1 MKNFPRNQVTHY
13 DTFDA
18 FMEGIEKEF
27 GDSPAISWFLR
38 NKTEMCRSFRETAE
52 DVRQLKEALYHRG
65 LAGKNIALV
74 GENSYDWIITYLAV
88 AASGGIAVCIDAEQA
103 DDSIW
108 QMMQMAEAEAVF
120 ASDVC
125 LPICES
131 IPEGKERIRL
141 FAMLG
146 EQKGSSALT
155 CRSLREEGRAL
166 LADGKQPWRCMDI
179 EARQTAAIVF
189 TSGTTSASKPV
200 MLSHQAILH
209 NASDSSVYVSAEQR
223 VFSSLPFYH
232 TYGMTCAVLS
242 TMVRGA
248 QLIINGDLKTV
259 MRDLHLAHADSMLT
273 VPLMIEA
280 IHNQLW
286 LNAEKEGK
294 ADGLRRLL
302 KIHKILSRVGIHKRS
317 KILDEIREK
326 CVGSLHIIICGGAH
340 LSREIAE
347 EFLLLG
353 ILVLQG
359 YGITECSPLVA
370 VNSNYSYDMDSVGY
384 VLPCCEVKIVD
395 EEIWVRG
402 KSVMNGYYKA
412 PELTAEV
419 MEGEWFRTGDL
430 GHLSREGFLYIT
442 GRKKNLIVFK
452 NGKKVSP
459 EKLEE
464 KISAIP
470 LVKDVLV
477 YGAASGASADD
488 VKLAASIY
496 PDPERAKGLSSY
508 EILEQLQA
516 EINSINEHLPIY
528 QQIQMVNIREQEF
541 SKTASKKIKR
551 HMV

>member
-27 GDSPAISWFLR
+27 GDRPAISWFLR

-232 TYGMTCAVLS
+232 TYGMTCAVLA

-273 VPLMIEA
+273 VP
-280 IHNQLW
+280 
-286 LNAEKEGK
+286 
-294 ADGLRRLL
+294 
-302 KIHKILSRVGIHKRS
+302 S
-317 KILDEIREK
+317 
-326 CVGSLHIIICGGAH
+326 
-340 LSREIAE
+340 
-347 EFLLLG
+347 
-353 ILVLQG
+353 
-359 YGITECSPLVA
+359 
-370 VNSNYSYDMDSVGY
+370 
-384 VLPCCEVKIVD
+384 
-395 EEIWVRG
+395 
-402 KSVMNGYYKA
+402 
-412 PELTAEV
+412 
-419 MEGEWFRTGDL
+419 
-430 GHLSREGFLYIT
+430 
-442 GRKKNLIVFK
+442 
-452 NGKKVSP
+452 
-459 EKLEE
+459 
-464 KISAIP
+464 
-470 LVKDVLV
+470 
-477 YGAASGASADD
+477 
-488 VKLAASIY
+488 
-496 PDPERAKGLSSY
+496 
-508 EILEQLQA
+508 
-516 EINSINEHLPIY
+516 
-528 QQIQMVNIREQEF
+528 
-541 SKTASKKIKR
+541 
-551 HMV
+551 

>member
-1 MKNFPRNQVTHY
+1 
-13 DTFDA
+13 
-18 FMEGIEKEF
+18 
-27 GDSPAISWFLR
+27 
-38 NKTEMCRSFRETAE
+38 MCRSFRETAE

-232 TYGMTCAVLS
+232 TCWHDL
-242 TMVRGA
+242 RGA
-248 QLIINGDLKTV
+248 GHYGQRGPADHQRRSENSHARSPSGPC
-259 MRDLHLAHADSMLT
+259 RLHAYRPPHDRSHSQPAVAECGEGRQGLT
-273 VPLMIEA
+273 ACAACSKSIKSCA
-280 IHNQLW
+280 
-286 LNAEKEGK
+286 G
-294 ADGLRRLL
+294 
-302 KIHKILSRVGIHKRS
+302 SGIHKRS
-317 KILDEIREK
+317 KILDEIRESY
-326 CVGSLHIIICGGAH
+326 CVGTLHIIICGGAH

-353 ILVLQG
+353 ILVLPG
-359 YGITECSPLVA
+359 LRRITECSPLVA
-370 VNSNYSYDMDSVGY
+370 VNSNHSYDMDSVGY

-395 EEIWVRG
+395 RGNLVRG
-402 KSVMNGYYKA
+402 KSAMNEPTTRLLSLPPRLWKA
-412 PELTAEV
+412 
-419 MEGEWFRTGDL
+419 
-430 GHLSREGFLYIT
+430 
-442 GRKKNLIVFK
+442 
-452 NGKKVSP
+452 NGSVP
-459 EKLEE
+459 ATW
-464 KISAIP
+464 AI
-470 LVKDVLV
+470 
-477 YGAASGASADD
+477 
-488 VKLAASIY
+488 
-496 PDPERAKGLSSY
+496 
-508 EILEQLQA
+508 
-516 EINSINEHLPIY
+516 
-528 QQIQMVNIREQEF
+528 
-541 SKTASKKIKR
+541 
-551 HMV
+551 